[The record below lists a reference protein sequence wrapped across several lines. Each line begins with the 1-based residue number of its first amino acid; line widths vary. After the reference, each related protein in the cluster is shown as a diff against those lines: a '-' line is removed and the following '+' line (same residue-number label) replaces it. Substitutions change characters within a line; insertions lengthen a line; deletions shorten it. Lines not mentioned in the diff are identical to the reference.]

1 MIRGQ
6 LNAFI
11 LKSIEEKPMS
21 GYSLMKSIGETIGS
35 RPSSGSVYPLL
46 EKMRAE
52 GAIEIKKEG
61 RRKVYSIND
70 RGKEKLHELMENQDE
85 LLNKV
90 KEGFKTFLC
99 LSNRDMGFFE
109 ELFENLK
116 RGELPFREINPELV
130 EFRNTVFGLF
140 NEGKVKQNK
149 KEIKRILRRAI
160 DGLKRL

>member
-61 RRKVYSIND
+61 RVSEVDKFIYSDIY
-70 RGKEKLHELMENQDE
+70 KI
-85 LLNKV
+85 
-90 KEGFKTFLC
+90 
-99 LSNRDMGFFE
+99 S
-109 ELFENLK
+109 
-116 RGELPFREINPELV
+116 
-130 EFRNTVFGLF
+130 
-140 NEGKVKQNK
+140 
-149 KEIKRILRRAI
+149 I
-160 DGLKRL
+160 DIR